1 MLNLKQIP
9 ILFIALLV
17 HLSAIAQEDTTAG
30 WKRSFKTGLNVN
42 QAAFSNNWKGGGVSS
57 IALGTFL
64 NTKAHYESE
73 EISFTNELD
82 MVYGILKN
90 KDQSTRKST
99 DRIFFDS
106 KLGYKLTPVWSSF
119 ASVNFVSQFDL
130 GYRYTE
136 DQGEERRELIS
147 KFFSP
152 AYLTSSLGFEYKPV
166 SYFWMRFGLATFRQT
181 FVGDKYIYRNEPKNY
196 GVPIGDNVR
205 NEVAFQYLV
214 NFDKEIAKNVNL
226 KALFNAFGNYKTLDA
241 IDTRLDVMLT
251 AKVNKYINVNITA
264 AALYDQ
270 DMDYDIQFSQSLALG
285 VLFNFSEFPAE

>member
-1 MLNLKQIP
+1 MFNLKQTSIF
-9 ILFIALLV
+9 LFALMIQFV
-17 HLSAIAQEDTTAG
+17 TVAQEDTVAG
-30 WKRSFKTGLNVN
+30 WKRSFRTGLNVN

-106 KLGYKLTPVWSSF
+106 KLGYKLTPAWSTF

-166 SYFWMRFGLATFRQT
+166 TYFWMRFGLATFRQT
-181 FVGDKYIYRNEPKNY
+181 FVGDKFIYRNEPKNY

-205 NEVAFQYLV
+205 NEVAFQFIA
-214 NFDKEIAKNVNL
+214 NFDKDIAKNVNF
-226 KALFNAFGNYKTLDA
+226 KALFNAFGNYKTFDA
-241 IDTRLDVMLT
+241 IDTRLDVILT
-251 AKVNKYINVNITA
+251 AKVNKYVNVNITA

-270 DMDYDIQFSQSLALG
+270 DMDYEIQYSQSLALG
-285 VLFNFSEFPAE
+285 VLFNVSEFPEK